1 MGGGNTVRGV
11 RGPVTG
17 PARARATLGARLR
30 ELRKDAKLDGRQL
43 STAAG
48 WHWSKTSRIE
58 LGKQMPSE
66 ADLAVWCEVCDA
78 MLVLPDLVAALRNV
92 QAQWAEWKRVA
103 AAGHERRQR
112 KSVDMMSRTRLLRTY
127 TTALI
132 PGLLQTR
139 DYARAV
145 LSTCIEFVGTH
156 NDLDAAVSAR
166 MARQAVLR
174 EGTLQM
180 HTLVHE
186 AALWTTLGSD
196 AVMAAQLR
204 HLLETAFGN
213 VRLVFGVVPLGAPFV
228 YSTTTFDLWDAR
240 AATVETIS
248 AELSIATPS
257 ELQLY
262 EKAWNGLRANAVYG
276 DAARARITAALEG
289 RSG

>member
-1 MGGGNTVRGV
+1 M
-11 RGPVTG
+11 TG
-17 PARARATLGARLR
+17 PARAKAALGARLR
-30 ELRKDAKLDGRQL
+30 ELRKDAGLDGRQL

-66 ADLAVWCEVCDA
+66 SDLAVWCRVCEA
-78 MLVLPDLVAALRNV
+78 PLALPDLIAALRNV
-92 QAQWAEWKRVA
+92 QAQWAEWKRVT

-112 KSVDMMSRTRLLRTY
+112 KSVDLMSRTRLLRTY
-127 TTALI
+127 TTELI

-139 DYARAV
+139 DYAREV
-145 LSTCIEFVGTH
+145 LRTCIGFVGTH

-166 MARQAVLR
+166 MARQRVLH
-174 EGTLQM
+174 EGTLQIYA
-180 HTLVHE
+180 LVHE
-186 AALWTTLGSD
+186 AALWTTLGND

-204 HLLETAFGN
+204 HLLRAAFGN

-228 YSTTTFDLWDAR
+228 YSTTSFDLWDGR

-262 EKAWNGLRANAVYG
+262 EKAWDGLRANAVYG
-276 DAARARITAALEG
+276 DAARARITAALERRTG
-289 RSG
+289 RDAAR